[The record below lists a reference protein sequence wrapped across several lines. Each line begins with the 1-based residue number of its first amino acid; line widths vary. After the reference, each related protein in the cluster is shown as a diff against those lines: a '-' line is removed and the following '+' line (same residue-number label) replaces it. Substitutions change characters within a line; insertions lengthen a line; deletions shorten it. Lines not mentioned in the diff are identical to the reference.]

1 MKKSLITLSV
11 LLAAAF
17 TAQAQTAAPAPAG
30 KTREEVKKEAAEAN
44 KSGTIE
50 KGAGSAEVK
59 GKSTAARADVKKEAA
74 AAEKAGT
81 IEKGAGSPEVK
92 GKSTAARSDV
102 KKETATAVQSG
113 EKAKLDAPVQTPAA
127 APKK

>member
-1 MKKSLITLSV
+1 MKKSLISLTV

-17 TAQAQTAAPAPAG
+17 AAQAQTTAPAG

-44 KSGTIE
+44 KSGAIE

-92 GKSTAARSDV
+92 GKSTAARADV
-102 KKETATAVQSG
+102 KAETKDAVKSG
-113 EKAKLDAPVQTPAA
+113 EKAALDAPVPPS
-127 APKK
+127 PKK

>member
-1 MKKSLITLSV
+1 MKKSLISLSV

-17 TAQAQTAAPAPAG
+17 TGQTVLAQAP

-44 KSGTIE
+44 KSGAIE

-81 IEKGAGSPEVK
+81 IEKGAGSPELK
-92 GKSTAARSDV
+92 GKSTAARADV
-102 KKETATAVQSG
+102 KSDAAAAVKTG
-113 EKAKLDAPVQTPAA
+113 EAQAKDPVGTPAD
-127 APKK
+127 PNKKP